1 MVIRAHQFDSGLIR
15 AFLLFS
21 LVMAASAAQRVRGR
35 GGGPGGPQAGL
46 RSPSRPPRLAWA
58 AGAWSAMWSC
68 CPAGTKQRGR
78 GRAGAGER
86 SSSCVH
92 AALPAG
98 DWRCQVLCPSTLAHR
113 EHARAKESAPHLL
126 LRQLGGAAPTLQAL
140 VEQLCFPGGDGARAA
155 NSRSSVLK

>member
-46 RSPSRPPRLAWA
+46 RSPNRPPLLAWA

-68 CPAGTKQRGR
+68 CPASTKQRGR
-78 GRAGAGER
+78 GRARAGER
-86 SSSCVH
+86 SSRCVH

-98 DWRCQVLCPSTLAHR
+98 DMRCQFLCPSTLAHR
-113 EHARAKESAPHLL
+113 EHARAKEYAPHLL
-126 LRQLGGAAPTLQAL
+126 LRQLGAAAPSLHAT
-140 VEQLCFPGGDGARAA
+140 RAA
-155 NSRSSVLK
+155 ALLSRRGWCLSR